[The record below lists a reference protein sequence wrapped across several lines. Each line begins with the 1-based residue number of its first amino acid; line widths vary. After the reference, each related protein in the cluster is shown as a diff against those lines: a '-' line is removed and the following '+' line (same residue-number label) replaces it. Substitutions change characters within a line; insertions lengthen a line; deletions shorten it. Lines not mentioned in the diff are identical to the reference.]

1 MLWRGIR
8 EVEICQ
14 NGKSCNSLYRVVS
27 IITMQQIQFWVK
39 NDSNSIFTAFIA
51 ANYTG
56 SKEELLASKLGLA
69 AEDTKII

>member
-1 MLWRGIR
+1 
-8 EVEICQ
+8 
-14 NGKSCNSLYRVVS
+14 
-27 IITMQQIQFWVK
+27 MQQIEFWMK
-39 NDSNSIFTAFIA
+39 NDSNSKFTAFIA

>member
-1 MLWRGIR
+1 
-8 EVEICQ
+8 
-14 NGKSCNSLYRVVS
+14 
-27 IITMQQIQFWVK
+27 MQQIQFWVK

>member
-1 MLWRGIR
+1 VLWRGIR

-14 NGKSCNSLYRVVS
+14 NGKSCNTNRVVS

-39 NDSNSIFTAFIA
+39 NDSNPTFTAFIA